1 VRTAL
6 AVGAVLLLVG
16 CGGNVDERPAAT
28 GPPIVATEPPP
39 PITAIDEPAPE
50 LVEWSLNA
58 MFSEPITDDDKNEN
72 TKAAD
77 ITVDCATS
85 TSIGGSTEDESEE
98 TTADCPPPLTA
109 EQSEE
114 LRQMQKTWRAALSP
128 APGTHPRSIAELPLT
143 TGGRAVFVTWRNSAG
158 ELCTETET
166 ETDGGGGGGSPSG
179 PCLSAGFGLECG
191 QMCVASSGS
200 GGAEGLQYLLTGL
213 VPAGGE
219 AARVKL
225 AGGAIRTFPL
235 TGPVIPGS
243 GFRALMIELG
253 RRDWRSLE
261 LIENGRV
268 TERTEMPAA
277 QAAMED
283 CMDETPGVGDEADD
297 VWDQRVTA
305 CLRSKIP
312 VGSLDGSSFGVRI
325 PAVPVESSP

>member
-6 AVGAVLLLVG
+6 AVGAVLLLGG

-128 APGTHPRSIAELPLT
+128 APGTHPLKHRGTPAHDRRPRGFCHLEKQR
-143 TGGRAVFVTWRNSAG
+143 GRALHRNG
-158 ELCTETET
+158 N
-166 ETDGGGGGGSPSG
+166 
-179 PCLSAGFGLECG
+179 
-191 QMCVASSGS
+191 
-200 GGAEGLQYLLTGL
+200 
-213 VPAGGE
+213 
-219 AARVKL
+219 
-225 AGGAIRTFPL
+225 
-235 TGPVIPGS
+235 
-243 GFRALMIELG
+243 
-253 RRDWRSLE
+253 RD
-261 LIENGRV
+261 
-268 TERTEMPAA
+268 
-277 QAAMED
+277 
-283 CMDETPGVGDEADD
+283 
-297 VWDQRVTA
+297 
-305 CLRSKIP
+305 
-312 VGSLDGSSFGVRI
+312 
-325 PAVPVESSP
+325 